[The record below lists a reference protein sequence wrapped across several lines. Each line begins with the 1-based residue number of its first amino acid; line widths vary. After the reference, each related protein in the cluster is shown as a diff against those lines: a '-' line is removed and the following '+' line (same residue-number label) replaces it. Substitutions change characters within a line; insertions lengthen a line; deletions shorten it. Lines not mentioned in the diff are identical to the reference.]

1 MKLCIRCNSSLD
13 DENNF
18 CQNCGAD
25 QKISLTNTTRNETAY
40 FLVALCILTMLG
52 SLFGIARG
60 WLYEMVSELDTGGNY
75 YRGWIY
81 VVTNLGTLVGA
92 IIMLNRK
99 LLGLYIYTASQIVYI
114 LTVISASLSY
124 DEVFK
129 GSNAIAS
136 GISSLF
142 LVPSIAF
149 LILYWLNMN
158 RKHLV

>member
-25 QKISLTNTTRNETAY
+25 QKISVTNTTRNEPAY
-40 FLVALCILTMLG
+40 FLVALCILTILG

-60 WLYEMVSELDTGGNY
+60 WLYEVFSELDTGSNY

-81 VVTNLGTLVGA
+81 VITNIGTLVGA

-99 LLGLYIYTASQIVYI
+99 LLGLYIYTATQIGYI

-129 GSNAIAS
+129 GSGEIAL
-136 GISSLF
+136 GISLLF

-149 LILYWLNMN
+149 LVLYWLNLN